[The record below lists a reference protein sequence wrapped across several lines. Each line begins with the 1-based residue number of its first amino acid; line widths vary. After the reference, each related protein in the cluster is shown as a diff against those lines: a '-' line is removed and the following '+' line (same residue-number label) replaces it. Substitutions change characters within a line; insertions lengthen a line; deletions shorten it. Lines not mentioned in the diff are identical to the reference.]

1 MFGLTIQLEDKT
13 QRVKDAA
20 DQSSFRNLGHAAASI
35 RKTAI
40 ESIVVAEGPSDPG
53 TPPHTRRRQLKR
65 AIKFDADKAAESALI
80 GPEASIIGEA
90 GAAHE
95 FGGEFRGEDYPDRP
109 FMEPAL
115 ESNLDRFASEWAGSI
130 GE

>member
-1 MFGLTIQLEDKT
+1 MFGLTIQLVDQT
-13 QRVKDAA
+13 ARVQDAA
-20 DQSSFRNLGHAAASI
+20 AKANFRNLGHAAASI

-65 AIKFDADKAAESALI
+65 AIKYDVDKAAESALI
-80 GPEASIIGEA
+80 GPEASIVGEA

-95 FGGEFRGEDYPDRP
+95 FGGQFRGEEYPERP

-115 ESNLDRFASEWAGSI
+115 ETNVDRFASEWSGSI

>member
-1 MFGLTIQLEDKT
+1 MFGLSVQVDDQT

-20 DQSSFRNLGHAAASI
+20 DQASFRNLGHAAASI

-40 ESIVVAEGPSDPG
+40 AEIVTAEGPSEPG
-53 TPPHTRRRQLKR
+53 TPPHSRRGQLRR
-65 AIKFDADKAAESALI
+65 AIKFDLDKSSEMAVI
-80 GPEASIIGEA
+80 GPEASIVGEA

-95 FGGEFRGEDYPDRP
+95 FGGEFRGEDYPERP

-115 ESNLDRFASEWAGSI
+115 DANVDRFASEWAGSI

>member
-1 MFGLTIQLEDKT
+1 MFGLTFHVEEHTK
-13 QRVKDAA
+13 RVQNAA
-20 DQSSFRNLGHAAASI
+20 DQATFRNLGHAAASI

-40 ESIVVAEGPSDPG
+40 EEIIVAEGPSDPG

-65 AIKFDADKAAESALI
+65 AIKFDHDKASQTAVI
-80 GPEASIIGEA
+80 GPEASVVGEA

-95 FGGEFRGEDYPDRP
+95 FGGEFRGAEYPERP

-115 ESNLDRFASEWAGSI
+115 EANVDRFASEWTGSI

>member
-1 MFGLTIQLEDKT
+1 MIGLTFQFDDQT
-13 QRVKDAA
+13 NRVASA
-20 DQSSFRNLGHAAASI
+20 SDQAKFRNLGHAAASI

-40 ESIVVAEGPSDPG
+40 ESIPVAEGPSEPG

-65 AIKFDADKAAESALI
+65 AIKFDNDKTSQTAVI
-80 GPEASIIGEA
+80 GPEASIVGEA

-95 FGGEFRGEDYPDRP
+95 FGGEFRGEDYPERS

-115 ESNLDRFASEWAGSI
+115 EANTDRFASEWAGSI

>member
-1 MFGLTIQLEDKT
+1 MFGLTFQLEDNTK
-13 QRVKDAA
+13 RVQDAA
-20 DQSSFRNLGHAAASI
+20 DQATFRNLGHAAASI

-40 ESIVVAEGPSDPG
+40 EEIIVAEGPSDPG

-65 AIKFDADKAAESALI
+65 AIKFDNDKASQTAVI
-80 GPEASIIGEA
+80 GPEYSIVGEA

-95 FGGEFRGEDYPDRP
+95 FGDEFRGANYPERAY
-109 FMEPAL
+109 MGPAL
-115 ESNLDRFASEWAGSI
+115 EANEERFASDWLGSI

>member
-1 MFGLTIQLEDKT
+1 MFGLTFKSEDNTK
-13 QRVKDAA
+13 RVQDAA
-20 DQSSFRNLGHAAASI
+20 DRSTFRNLGHAAASI

-40 ESIVVAEGPSDPG
+40 ESIIVAEGPSEPG

-65 AIKFDADKAAESALI
+65 AIKFDHDKASQTAVI
-80 GPEASIIGEA
+80 GPEASIVGEA

-95 FGGEFRGEDYPDRP
+95 FGGEFRGAEYPERA

-115 ESNLDRFASEWAGSI
+115 EANVDRFAEEWGGSI
-130 GE
+130 GQ

>member
-1 MFGLTIQLEDKT
+1 MFGLTVQLVDQT
-13 QRVKDAA
+13 SRVQDATEQA
-20 DQSSFRNLGHAAASI
+20 NFRNLGHAAASI

-40 ESIVVAEGPSDPG
+40 DEIIVAEGPSDPG

-65 AIKFDADKAAESALI
+65 AIKYDVDQAAESALI
-80 GPEASIIGEA
+80 GPEASIVGEA

-95 FGGEFRGEDYPDRP
+95 FGGEFRGEDYPERP

-115 ESNLDRFASEWAGSI
+115 ETNVDRFASEWAGSI